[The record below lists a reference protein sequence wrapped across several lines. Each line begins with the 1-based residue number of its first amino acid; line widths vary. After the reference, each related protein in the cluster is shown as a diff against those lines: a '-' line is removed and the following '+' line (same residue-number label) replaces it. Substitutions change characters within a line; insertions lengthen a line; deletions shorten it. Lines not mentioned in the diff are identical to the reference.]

1 MADNQVS
8 AFEATAAKL
17 FESIGVFAKDV
28 ALLNGRTF
36 NATFTGERAA
46 QKGAVAISSVL
57 QNVRVA
63 PGFDIMQT
71 PVGLRRETKVWRV
84 HGTLA

>member
-17 FESIGVFAKDV
+17 FKSVGVVAKEIV
-28 ALLNGRTF
+28 LLNGRTF

-46 QKGAVAISSVL
+46 QLGAVAIGSVL

-63 PGFDIMQT
+63 PGFDMMQKQI
-71 PVGLRRETKVWRV
+71 GLRRETKVWRI